1 MSTRGTQPG
10 VPFTG
15 QSTFQVIVQGAD
27 KEFAYSATSGVTGTF
42 STGVNVVRIVC
53 SSEAYVKFGTSP
65 SAPTGSMRIQAAIPE
80 YFGVLEN
87 YKVAVFMV
95 ASAGTCQVTEGLV

>member
-15 QSTFQVIVQGAD
+15 QSTFQVIVQGSNR
-27 KEFAYSATSGVTGTF
+27 EVAYSTTSGITGTF
-42 STGVNVVRIVC
+42 STGVNVVRVVC
-53 SSEAYVKFGTSP
+53 STDAYVQFGTSP
-65 SAPTGSMRIQAAIPE
+65 SAPTGSMRLVALLPE
-80 YFGVLEN
+80 YFGVAEN
-87 YKVAVFMV
+87 YKISVMQV